1 MIKKIILIVAPALC
15 ILLCLYF
22 SIHAWLSYKDN
33 YIKVPVASHQLY
45 QRICLKEEDLEEID
59 VPKAFLSNDV
69 YLSKEDIIGKYV
81 KLSYSLAKGS
91 LIYKGAL
98 EEDIR
103 DLSLTLLKQGEA
115 SYDLYAGEVKFN
127 AATLAVNTNADIYLS
142 LKTSEKAYSD
152 LLIEDCR
159 VIGLFDS
166 QGKPIRYYDSD
177 SRIGIVSI
185 ALGKEHVNILNKALM
200 IGTLSLVSDNGSYD
214 DNKTVRLNEDAE
226 VLDLLR

>member
-1 MIKKIILIVAPALC
+1 M
-15 ILLCLYF
+15 
-22 SIHAWLSYKDN
+22 
-33 YIKVPVASHQLY
+33 
-45 QRICLKEEDLEEID
+45 
-59 VPKAFLSNDV
+59 
-69 YLSKEDIIGKYV
+69 
-81 KLSYSLAKGS
+81 
-91 LIYKGAL
+91 
-98 EEDIR
+98 
-103 DLSLTLLKQGEA
+103 
-115 SYDLYAGEVKFN
+115 KFN

-214 DNKTVRLNEDAE
+214 DNKTARLNEDAE

>member
-91 LIYKGAL
+91 LIYKVS
-98 EEDIR
+98 R
-103 DLSLTLLKQGEA
+103 
-115 SYDLYAGEVKFN
+115 
-127 AATLAVNTNADIYLS
+127 
-142 LKTSEKAYSD
+142 
-152 LLIEDCR
+152 
-159 VIGLFDS
+159 
-166 QGKPIRYYDSD
+166 GKP
-177 SRIGIVSI
+177 V
-185 ALGKEHVNILNKALM
+185 M
-200 IGTLSLVSDNGSYD
+200 ISMQA
-214 DNKTVRLNEDAE
+214 K
-226 VLDLLR
+226 